1 MQNGNLK
8 KIIAL
13 RHALHQSP
21 ELSMKEHKT
30 METLVRFLRGNTD
43 FCVVEMPGWF
53 YAVKEGAPGG
63 KRIAFRADMDAL
75 PIQETRPLPY
85 ASCRKGVFHAC
96 GHDGHCAALAGL
108 ALELSEK
115 KLENTVYLIFQP
127 GEETGQ
133 GGKIC
138 RELIPQE
145 GIREIYAF
153 HNLPGYPEG
162 HLVYRAG
169 LTQPASE
176 GLRIRLEGKTSHA
189 SAPEEGR
196 NPAKALA
203 RIALYSEELIR
214 EPANGML
221 LCTITGIELGNGDF
235 GISPGCGEIS
245 LTLRAEQE
253 KEMDR
258 LEKALLAFAEAEAKE
273 GGLTL
278 SSEIRDRF
286 PETRNDETCLT
297 RVIDAAKA
305 LGVPAGPMPKLWRA
319 SEDFGWYQK
328 ECPGAMFYLGAG
340 EKAPALHTD
349 AYDFDDALLET
360 AADLF
365 RWLAEEP

>member
-1 MQNGNLK
+1 MRKENLT
-8 KIIAL
+8 KITAL

-21 ELSMKEHKT
+21 ELSMKERETVKT
-30 METLVRFLRGNTD
+30 LTAFVRQNTD
-43 FCVVEMPGWF
+43 FRVVEMPGWL
-53 YAVKEGAPGG
+53 YAVKAGAPGG

-75 PIQETRPLPY
+75 PIRETLPLPY
-85 ASCRKGVFHAC
+85 VSCREGVSHKC

-108 ALELSEK
+108 ALELSEQ

-138 RELIPQE
+138 RELILQE
-145 GIREIYAF
+145 GIEEIYAF

-162 HLVYRAG
+162 QLVYRQG

-196 NPAKALA
+196 NPASALA

-253 KEMDR
+253 DEMVR
-258 LEKALLAFAEAEAKE
+258 LEKALLTFAAAQAKE
-273 GGLTL
+273 YGLAL
-278 SSEIRDRF
+278 SSEIRDCF
-286 PETRNDETCLT
+286 PETRNDAACLT
-297 RVIDAAKA
+297 RVIRAAEA
-305 LGVPAGPMPKLWRA
+305 LGVPAAPMAKLWRA
-319 SEDFGWYQK
+319 SEDFGWYLK
-328 ECPGAMFYLGAG
+328 DCPGAMFYLGAG

-360 AADLF
+360 AVDLF
-365 RWLAEEP
+365 CHLAARP